1 MRRIESQFT
10 SMMLALCAFA
20 LAEAEAITAET
31 EEIDVGGAP
40 LFLRAPEHPAPG
52 RPWLWVAEFF
62 GVDRALEDALLA
74 AGWHVAYVRVA
85 DQFGS
90 PWSMDQWEKAYNEL
104 HGRRGLAAKPVLL
117 GLSRGGLY
125 ALAWLRRHPD
135 RASALI
141 LDNAVA
147 DVRSWPAG
155 IKLRAQGDG
164 DLFEWERYKQRWRFA
179 DDAAAL
185 AGSPQP
191 TDGLS
196 AAVENDVLLVAGYGT
211 ADTLVPYADNGG
223 VLEEFWRGN
232 GGRVEVFPREGAE
245 HHPHGFTDLDA
256 LVALLRREVESKNEG
271 DPRGSPP

>member
-10 SMMLALCAFA
+10 TMMFALCAFA
-20 LAEAEAITAET
+20 LAEAEVTTAES
-31 EEIDVGGAP
+31 EQIDVDGVS
-40 LFLRAPEHPAPG
+40 LFLRVPEHPAPG

-62 GVDRALEDALLA
+62 GVDRTLEDALLA

-90 PWSMDQWEKAYNEL
+90 PWSMDQWDKAYDEL
-104 HGRRGLAAKPVLL
+104 HGRRGLAAKPALL

-135 RASALI
+135 RASVLI

-155 IKLRAQGDG
+155 IKLRVQGDG
-164 DLFEWERYKQRWRFA
+164 DSFEWERYKQRWRFA
-179 DDAAAL
+179 DDAQAMAE
-185 AGSPQP
+185 SPRP
-191 TDGLS
+191 TDNLRP
-196 AAVENDVLLVAGYGT
+196 AVKEGVLLVAGYGT
-211 ADTLVPYADNGG
+211 ADTLVPYGDNGG

-245 HHPHGFTDLDA
+245 HHPHGFLDLDD
-256 LVALLRREVESKNEG
+256 LVALLRREAESKKEG